1 MDQKGMSENAL
12 FYPTPRWVSVRV
24 VGASSVS
31 LRRAGDQRIKPEM
44 VRVEKPLHTNEDG
57 HLGLCTSGVREGS

>member
-1 MDQKGMSENAL
+1 MSENAL
-12 FYPTPRWVSVRV
+12 FYSTPRWVSVRV

-31 LRRAGDQRIKPEM
+31 LRRAGDQRFKPEM
-44 VRVEKPLHTNEDG
+44 VRVEKPLHTNEDW